1 MCSTCA
7 GEKLKGKAERRE
19 WLKSIG
25 YCPVCGKNMLFGEEK
40 ICPECLADKYSR
52 SCKDTDKKHKQYLV
66 RASKKKEQGLC
77 HSCSNKAAE
86 GHTYCLQCLAKR
98 RVQEKRYRALKS
110 GDYMDR
116 GERYGYG
123 LCYRCGEPL
132 DTDKRLCS
140 TCCEATAK
148 NFRGIRGT
156 NAYWQADNKRV
167 FGGAANG

>member
-1 MCSTCA
+1 M
-7 GEKLKGKAERRE
+7 GDEKR
-19 WLKSIG
+19 
-25 YCPVCGKNMLFGEEK
+25 
-40 ICPECLADKYSR
+40 CPECLAKAYIANIKTR
-52 SCKDTDKKHKQYLV
+52 RKHYGSNHDYYVMDIAKL
-66 RASKKKEQGLC
+66 KENGLC
-77 HSCSNKAAE
+77 RGCRRNKVAE
-86 GHTYCLQCLAKR
+86 GHTYCMTCLVKKR
-98 RVQEKRYRALKS
+98 ERDRQDRLKKT
-110 GDYMDR
+110 GDGLSR
-116 GERYGYG
+116 SERYSYG